1 MENKQLLLEIQS
13 GLTKIAGEGLLEVA
27 INEAGL
33 PLDCLIVTR
42 NPRIGAFSVFAV
54 GFMSK
59 RDLAAA
65 MATALANLTEADFTL
80 PAPEAQPGEEK
91 EAKER
96 KAAENFKKFM
106 EGLCSKTEEA
116 EEK

>member
-27 INEAGL
+27 VNEAGL

-65 MATALANLTEADFTL
+65 MATALANLTEADF
-80 PAPEAQPGEEK
+80 APEAQPGEEK

-106 EGLCSKTEEA
+106 EGLCPKAEEAEEA